1 MENVRW
7 CPEGVIDV
15 FGVFVTSAEPFGQGS
30 VAIDHCCFSWS
41 PLRAGH
47 LRASTASARREFSP
61 VGTVVRRGRTI
72 ARYGFQPALIYP
84 QIRIHPQ
91 RLPAGK
97 FESVDR
103 SNIEN
108 MFEHVGIGVSRTLV
122 HDVGVVDLMIHFAR
136 VENQSAAGRLT
147 AIADLAMLRVD
158 DHAGRQWWACDGW
171 DAAVAEVGAALGI
184 GKREASGQL
193 SIAVALRFRL
203 PRVAAVFVDGGVSA
217 RTVGAICWRTRLV
230 EDPNTLAVI
239 DAALAGA
246 LCEWAG
252 LSRKKIEKKIDG
264 WVQKFDPAA
273 VLKVRSAAR
282 RRGVGVGKPDDE
294 TGVASIWGALLA
306 TDAELLDR
314 VLTEMAR
321 QVCENDPRTFGQRRA
336 DALGVLA
343 ARGDRLACQCGDP
356 DCPAAGPDAR
366 ATAVMIHVLTDGL
379 PVPVADPLLH
389 GDPAAPATPASTRS
403 ASEPVFTPEPVPVS
417 APENGTTS
425 TPMSMPDSAPVA
437 DSQPA
442 ETPAPPAAEP
452 AGDAA
457 STSSSPVSAPVPT
470 PAPAKPPAPVRTP
483 VGYVLGGGVVP
494 PAVLADLVARGAKVR
509 AVASAADLDEVPR
522 YRPSAAMDEFVR
534 MRAMTCMFP
543 GCDHPATASDIDH
556 TVPWPA
562 GPTHPGNLSPKCR
575 KHHLLKTF
583 YGGPDGWRDRQQ
595 PDGSIV
601 WTAPTGHTYI
611 SVPESRILFPRTV
624 TDTPLPNPPPN
635 GTDLDTT
642 AAPGRGVMMPLRR
655 RTRAQDQAQQIA
667 YERALNQADIDAE
680 EAAQEAFDRLRKER
694 QEREARRAEE
704 QQSHETTEHRPVDS
718 DIPPP
723 L

>member
-1 MENVRW
+1 
-7 CPEGVIDV
+7 
-15 FGVFVTSAEPFGQGS
+15 
-30 VAIDHCCFSWS
+30 
-41 PLRAGH
+41 
-47 LRASTASARREFSP
+47 
-61 VGTVVRRGRTI
+61 
-72 ARYGFQPALIYP
+72 
-84 QIRIHPQ
+84 
-91 RLPAGK
+91 
-97 FESVDR
+97 
-103 SNIEN
+103 
-108 MFEHVGIGVSRTLV
+108 MFEHVGIGAGGVLV

-158 DHAGRQWWACDGW
+158 DQAGRQWWACDGW

-203 PRVAAVFVDGGVSA
+203 PRVAAVFADGGVSA

-321 QVCENDPRTFGQRRA
+321 QVCENDPRTFGHRRA

-403 ASEPVFTPEPVPVS
+403 ASEPVFTPEPVPAS
-417 APENGTTS
+417 EPAFPPAPEPASNA
-425 TPMSMPDSAPVA
+425 TPEPGPVA
-437 DSQPA
+437 TPAHTPAPATDSQPA
-442 ETPAPPAAEP
+442 EAPATAAAAPASDPAPTPAAPA
-452 AGDAA
+452 
-457 STSSSPVSAPVPT
+457 APVPASV
-470 PAPAKPPAPVRTP
+470 PAAAKPPAPVRTP

-509 AVASAADLDEVPR
+509 TVASAADLDEVPR

-543 GCDHPATASDIDH
+543 GCDQPATNCDVDH

-611 SVPESRILFPRTV
+611 SVPESRILFPRKV
-624 TDTPLPNPPPN
+624 TDTPLPNPPPDA
-635 GTDLDTT
+635 TDLDTAAT
-642 AAPGRGVMMPLRR
+642 APGRDIMMPLRR
-655 RTRAQDQAQQIA
+655 RTRAQNQAQQIT
-667 YERALNQADIDAE
+667 YERALNQADIDAQ
-680 EAAQEAFDRLRKER
+680 EAAQEAFDRQRKER

>member
-1 MENVRW
+1 
-7 CPEGVIDV
+7 
-15 FGVFVTSAEPFGQGS
+15 
-30 VAIDHCCFSWS
+30 
-41 PLRAGH
+41 
-47 LRASTASARREFSP
+47 
-61 VGTVVRRGRTI
+61 
-72 ARYGFQPALIYP
+72 
-84 QIRIHPQ
+84 
-91 RLPAGK
+91 
-97 FESVDR
+97 
-103 SNIEN
+103 
-108 MFEHVGIGVSRTLV
+108 MFEHSGIGAGGVPV
-122 HDVGVVDLMIHFAR
+122 HDAGVVDLMIHFAR
-136 VENQSAAGRLT
+136 VENQCAAGRLT
-147 AIADLAMLRVD
+147 AVADLAMLRVD
-158 DHAGRQWWACDGW
+158 DQDGRQWWACDGW

-203 PRVAAVFVDGGVSA
+203 PRVAAVFADGGVSA

-246 LCEWAG
+246 LSEWAG

-343 ARGDRLACQCGDP
+343 ARGDLLACQCGNP

-366 ATAVMIHVLTDGL
+366 ATAVMIHVLTNGL
-379 PVPVADPLLH
+379 PAPVPDPLLS
-389 GDPAAPATPASTRS
+389 GDPAAPLVPTPAPS
-403 ASEPVFTPEPVPVS
+403 APEPVFTPEPVF
-417 APENGTTS
+417 APAPAPAAEPANDMAS
-425 TPMSMPDSAPVA
+425 TPMPMSEPAPVA
-437 DSQPA
+437 DSRAA
-442 ETPAPPAAEP
+442 ETLAPVAFEP
-452 AGDAA
+452 ASDSTSTPVVDAA
-457 STSSSPVSAPVPT
+457 PTPATAPVPAPS
-470 PAPAKPPAPVRTP
+470 PAPAPARVPAPVRTP

-494 PAVLADLVARGAKVR
+494 PTVLADLVARGAKVR
-509 AVASAADLDEVPR
+509 TVASATDLDEVPR

-562 GPTHPGNLSPKCR
+562 GPTHPGNLNPKCR

-583 YGGPDGWRDRQQ
+583 YGGPDGWQDRQQ

-611 SVPESRILFPRTV
+611 SVPESRILFPRMV
-624 TDTPLPNPPPN
+624 TDTPLPNPPPE
-635 GTDLDTT
+635 TVDLDTT
-642 AAPGRGVMMPLRR
+642 TAPGRSIMMPIRR

-667 YERALNQADIDAE
+667 YERALNEAELQKIAAGE
-680 EAAQEAFDRLRKER
+680 EAAARRHAA
-694 QEREARRAEE
+694 REAARQAEE
-704 QQSHETTEHRPVDS
+704 QQQSQQTTEHSSAGS
-718 DIPPP
+718 DISPP

>member
-1 MENVRW
+1 M
-7 CPEGVIDV
+7 
-15 FGVFVTSAEPFGQGS
+15 
-30 VAIDHCCFSWS
+30 
-41 PLRAGH
+41 
-47 LRASTASARREFSP
+47 
-61 VGTVVRRGRTI
+61 TI
-72 ARYGFQPALIYP
+72 IESG
-84 QIRIHPQ
+84 
-91 RLPAGK
+91 GK
-97 FESVDR
+97 LEH
-103 SNIEN
+103 
-108 MFEHVGIGVSRTLV
+108 MFEHSGVGTGGVPV
-122 HDVGVVDLMIHFAR
+122 HDAGVVDLMIHFAR
-136 VENQSAAGRLT
+136 VENQCAAGRLT
-147 AIADLAMLRVD
+147 AVADLVALRVD
-158 DHAGRQWWACDGW
+158 DQDGRQWWACDGW

-203 PRVAAVFVDGGVSA
+203 PRVAAVFADGGVSA

-239 DAALAGA
+239 DAALEGA
-246 LCEWAG
+246 LFEWAG

-366 ATAVMIHVLTDGL
+366 ATAVMIHVLTNGL
-379 PVPVADPLLH
+379 PAPVADPLLS
-389 GDPAAPATPASTRS
+389 GDPAAPLVPTP
-403 ASEPVFTPEPVPVS
+403 PVPTPEPPAAESVV
-417 APENGTTS
+417 APEAEP
-425 TPMSMPDSAPVA
+425 TPAPPAAESVVAPEAMSDPAPAA
-437 DSQPA
+437 DSRPA
-442 ETPAPPAAEP
+442 ETPARPAAEP

-457 STSSSPVSAPVPT
+457 SGPAPVPSPASAPVRV
-470 PAPAKPPAPVRTP
+470 PAPVRTP

-494 PAVLADLVARGAKVR
+494 PTVLADLVARGAKVR
-509 AVASAADLDEVPR
+509 TVASATDLDEVPR

-556 TVPWPA
+556 TIPWPA
-562 GPTHPGNLSPKCR
+562 GPTHPGNLNPKCR

-583 YGGPDGWRDRQQ
+583 YGGPDGWQDRQQ
-595 PDGSIV
+595 PDGTIV

-611 SVPESRILFPRTV
+611 TVPESRILFPRTI
-624 TDTPLPNPPPN
+624 TDTPLPNPPPE
-635 GTDLDTT
+635 TVDLDATT
-642 AAPGRGVMMPLRR
+642 APGRSIMMPIRR
-655 RTRAQDQAQQIA
+655 RTRAQDQAQRNA
-667 YERALNQADIDAE
+667 YERALNQADIDAQ
-680 EAAQEAFDRLRKER
+680 EAAREAFARQRKER
-694 QEREARRAEE
+694 EEREAAEAAAAAESAE
-704 QQSHETTEHRPVDS
+704 QQ

-723 L
+723 V

>member
-1 MENVRW
+1 
-7 CPEGVIDV
+7 
-15 FGVFVTSAEPFGQGS
+15 
-30 VAIDHCCFSWS
+30 
-41 PLRAGH
+41 
-47 LRASTASARREFSP
+47 
-61 VGTVVRRGRTI
+61 
-72 ARYGFQPALIYP
+72 
-84 QIRIHPQ
+84 
-91 RLPAGK
+91 
-97 FESVDR
+97 
-103 SNIEN
+103 
-108 MFEHVGIGVSRTLV
+108 MFEHSGIGAGGVPV
-122 HDVGVVDLMIHFAR
+122 HDAGVVDLMIHFAR
-136 VENQSAAGRLT
+136 VENQCAAGRLT
-147 AIADLAMLRVD
+147 AVADLAMLRVD
-158 DHAGRQWWACDGW
+158 DQDGRQWWACDGW

-203 PRVAAVFVDGGVSA
+203 PRVAAVFADGGVSA

-246 LCEWAG
+246 LSEWAG

-343 ARGDRLACQCGDP
+343 ARGDLLACQCGNP

-366 ATAVMIHVLTDGL
+366 ATAVMIHVLTNGL
-379 PVPVADPLLH
+379 PAPVADPLLS
-389 GDPAAPATPASTRS
+389 GDPAAPLVPTPAPS
-403 ASEPVFTPEPVPVS
+403 APEPVFTPQPDRAPEPVF
-417 APENGTTS
+417 APAPAPAAEPANDMAS
-425 TPMSMPDSAPVA
+425 TPMPMSDPAPVA
-437 DSQPA
+437 DSRAA
-442 ETPAPPAAEP
+442 ETLAPVAFEP
-452 AGDAA
+452 ASDSTSTPVVDAA
-457 STSSSPVSAPVPT
+457 PT
-470 PAPAKPPAPVRTP
+470 PAPAPVPESAPAPAPARPPAPVRAP
-483 VGYVLGGGVVP
+483 VGYVLGGGVIP
-494 PAVLADLVARGAKVR
+494 PTVLADLVARGAKVR
-509 AVASAADLDEVPR
+509 SVASAADLDEVPR

-562 GPTHPGNLSPKCR
+562 GPTHPGNLNPKCR

-583 YGGPDGWRDRQQ
+583 YGGPDGWQDRQH
-595 PDGSIV
+595 PDGTIV

-611 SVPESRILFPRTV
+611 SVPESRILFPRTI
-624 TDTPLPNPPPN
+624 TDTPLPNPPPE
-635 GTDLDTT
+635 TVDLDTT
-642 AAPGRGVMMPLRR
+642 TAPGRSIMMPIRR
-655 RTRAQDQAQQIA
+655 RTRAQDRAQQIA
-667 YERALNQADIDAE
+667 YERALNQADIDAQ
-680 EAAQEAFDRLRKER
+680 EAAREAFARQRKER
-694 QEREARRAEE
+694 EEREAAEAAEAAATAESAE
-704 QQSHETTEHRPVDS
+704 QQ
-718 DIPPP
+718 DIPP
-723 L
+723 LR

>member
-1 MENVRW
+1 
-7 CPEGVIDV
+7 
-15 FGVFVTSAEPFGQGS
+15 
-30 VAIDHCCFSWS
+30 
-41 PLRAGH
+41 
-47 LRASTASARREFSP
+47 
-61 VGTVVRRGRTI
+61 
-72 ARYGFQPALIYP
+72 
-84 QIRIHPQ
+84 
-91 RLPAGK
+91 
-97 FESVDR
+97 
-103 SNIEN
+103 
-108 MFEHVGIGVSRTLV
+108 MFEHSGVGAGGVPV
-122 HDVGVVDLMIHFAR
+122 HDAGVVDLMIHFAR
-136 VENQSAAGRLT
+136 VENQCAAGRLT
-147 AIADLAMLRVD
+147 AVADLAMLRVD
-158 DHAGRQWWACDGW
+158 DQDGRQWWACDGW

-203 PRVAAVFVDGGVSA
+203 PRVAAVFADGGVSA

-246 LCEWAG
+246 LSEWAG

-366 ATAVMIHVLTDGL
+366 ATAVMIHVLTDSL
-379 PVPVADPLLH
+379 PVPVADPLLN
-389 GDPAAPATPASTRS
+389 GDPAAPPVPTP
-403 ASEPVFTPEPVPVS
+403 PVPTPEPPAAESVV
-417 APENGTTS
+417 APE
-425 TPMSMPDSAPVA
+425 
-437 DSQPA
+437 A
-442 ETPAPPAAEP
+442 EPTPAPPAAESVVAPEAMSDPAPAADSRPAEAPARPAAEP

-457 STSSSPVSAPVPT
+457 SGPAPVPSPASAPVRV
-470 PAPAKPPAPVRTP
+470 PAPVRTP

-509 AVASAADLDEVPR
+509 TVASATDLDEVPR

-562 GPTHPGNLSPKCR
+562 GPTHPGNLNPKCR

-583 YGGPDGWRDRQQ
+583 YGGPDGWQDRQQ
-595 PDGSIV
+595 PDGTIV

-611 SVPESRILFPRTV
+611 SVPESRILFPRTI
-624 TDTPLPNPPPN
+624 TDTPLPNPPPDA
-635 GTDLDTT
+635 TDLDTT
-642 AAPGRGVMMPLRR
+642 TAPGRSIMMPIRR

-667 YERALNQADIDAE
+667 YERALNEAELQKIADGE
-680 EAAQEAFDRLRKER
+680 EAAARRHAA
-694 QEREARRAEE
+694 REAARQAEE
-704 QQSHETTEHRPVDS
+704 QQQSREAAEPPPADS
-718 DIPPP
+718 DVPPP

>member
-1 MENVRW
+1 M
-7 CPEGVIDV
+7 
-15 FGVFVTSAEPFGQGS
+15 
-30 VAIDHCCFSWS
+30 
-41 PLRAGH
+41 
-47 LRASTASARREFSP
+47 
-61 VGTVVRRGRTI
+61 
-72 ARYGFQPALIYP
+72 
-84 QIRIHPQ
+84 
-91 RLPAGK
+91 
-97 FESVDR
+97 
-103 SNIEN
+103 
-108 MFEHVGIGVSRTLV
+108 
-122 HDVGVVDLMIHFAR
+122 
-136 VENQSAAGRLT
+136 
-147 AIADLAMLRVD
+147 
-158 DHAGRQWWACDGW
+158 
-171 DAAVAEVGAALGI
+171 
-184 GKREASGQL
+184 
-193 SIAVALRFRL
+193 
-203 PRVAAVFVDGGVSA
+203 AAVFADGGVSA

-246 LCEWAG
+246 LSEWAG

-366 ATAVMIHVLTDGL
+366 ATAVMIHVLTDSL
-379 PVPVADPLLH
+379 PVPVADPLLN
-389 GDPAAPATPASTRS
+389 GDPAAPPVPTP
-403 ASEPVFTPEPVPVS
+403 PVPTPEPPAAESVV
-417 APENGTTS
+417 APE
-425 TPMSMPDSAPVA
+425 
-437 DSQPA
+437 A
-442 ETPAPPAAEP
+442 EPTPAPPAAESVVAPEAMSDPAPAADSRPAEAPARPAAEP

-457 STSSSPVSAPVPT
+457 SGPAPVPSPASAPVRV
-470 PAPAKPPAPVRTP
+470 PAPVRTP

-509 AVASAADLDEVPR
+509 TVASATDLDEVPR

-562 GPTHPGNLSPKCR
+562 GPTHPGNLNPKCR

-583 YGGPDGWRDRQQ
+583 YGGPDGWQDRQQ
-595 PDGSIV
+595 PDGTIV

-611 SVPESRILFPRTV
+611 SVPESRILFPRTI
-624 TDTPLPNPPPN
+624 TDTPLPNPPPDA
-635 GTDLDTT
+635 TDLDTT
-642 AAPGRGVMMPLRR
+642 TAPGRSIMMPIRR

-667 YERALNQADIDAE
+667 YERALNEAELQKIADGE
-680 EAAQEAFDRLRKER
+680 EAAARRHAA
-694 QEREARRAEE
+694 REAARQAEE
-704 QQSHETTEHRPVDS
+704 QQQSREAAEPPPADS
-718 DIPPP
+718 DVPPP

>member
-1 MENVRW
+1 
-7 CPEGVIDV
+7 
-15 FGVFVTSAEPFGQGS
+15 
-30 VAIDHCCFSWS
+30 
-41 PLRAGH
+41 
-47 LRASTASARREFSP
+47 
-61 VGTVVRRGRTI
+61 
-72 ARYGFQPALIYP
+72 
-84 QIRIHPQ
+84 
-91 RLPAGK
+91 
-97 FESVDR
+97 
-103 SNIEN
+103 
-108 MFEHVGIGVSRTLV
+108 MFEHSGIGAGGVPV
-122 HDVGVVDLMIHFAR
+122 HDAGVVDLMIHFAR
-136 VENQSAAGRLT
+136 VENQCAAGRLT
-147 AIADLAMLRVD
+147 AVADLAMLRVND
-158 DHAGRQWWACDGW
+158 EDGRQWWACDGW
-171 DAAVAEVGAALGI
+171 DAAVAEVGAALGL

-203 PRVAAVFVDGGVSA
+203 PRVAAVFADGGVSA

-246 LCEWAG
+246 LSEWAG

-321 QVCENDPRTFGQRRA
+321 QVCEQDPRTFGQRRA

-343 ARGDRLACQCGDP
+343 ARGDLLACQCGNP
-356 DCPAAGPDAR
+356 DCPAAGADAR
-366 ATAVMIHVLTDGL
+366 AAAVMIHVLTNGL
-379 PVPVADPLLH
+379 PAPVADPLLS
-389 GDPAAPATPASTRS
+389 GDPAAPLVPTPEPS
-403 ASEPVFTPEPVPVS
+403 APEPSAPEPVFTSEPQAAPEPVFTPEP
-417 APENGTTS
+417 APAAEPANDMAR
-425 TPMSMPDSAPVA
+425 TPMPMSEPAPVA
-437 DSQPA
+437 DSRPA
-442 ETPAPPAAEP
+442 ETLAPVAFEP
-452 AGDAA
+452 ASDSTSTPVADAA
-457 STSSSPVSAPVPT
+457 PT
-470 PAPAKPPAPVRTP
+470 PATAQSPAPSPAPAPARVPAPVRTP

-494 PAVLADLVARGAKVR
+494 PTVLADLVARGAKVR
-509 AVASAADLDEVPR
+509 TVASAADLDEVPR

-562 GPTHPGNLSPKCR
+562 GPTHPGNLNPKCR

-583 YGGPDGWRDRQQ
+583 YGGPDGWQDRQQ
-595 PDGSIV
+595 PDGTIV

-611 SVPESRILFPRTV
+611 TVPESRILFPRMV
-624 TDTPLPNPPPN
+624 TDTPLPNPPPE
-635 GTDLDTT
+635 TVDLDSAT
-642 AAPGRGVMMPLRR
+642 APGRSIMMPIRR

-667 YERALNQADIDAE
+667 YERALNEAELQKIAAGE
-680 EAAQEAFDRLRKER
+680 EAAARRHAA
-694 QEREARRAEE
+694 REAARQAEE
-704 QQSHETTEHRPVDS
+704 QQQSQQTTEHSSADS
-718 DIPPP
+718 DISPP

>member
-1 MENVRW
+1 
-7 CPEGVIDV
+7 
-15 FGVFVTSAEPFGQGS
+15 
-30 VAIDHCCFSWS
+30 
-41 PLRAGH
+41 
-47 LRASTASARREFSP
+47 
-61 VGTVVRRGRTI
+61 
-72 ARYGFQPALIYP
+72 
-84 QIRIHPQ
+84 
-91 RLPAGK
+91 
-97 FESVDR
+97 
-103 SNIEN
+103 
-108 MFEHVGIGVSRTLV
+108 MFEHSGIGAGGVPV
-122 HDVGVVDLMIHFAR
+122 HDAGVVDLLIHFAR
-136 VENQSAAGRLT
+136 VENQCAAGRLT
-147 AIADLAMLRVD
+147 AVADLAMLRVD
-158 DHAGRQWWACDGW
+158 DQDGRQWWACDGW

-203 PRVAAVFVDGGVSA
+203 PRVAAVFADGGVSA

-246 LCEWAG
+246 LSEWAG

-343 ARGDRLACQCGDP
+343 ARGDLLACQCGNP

-366 ATAVMIHVLTDGL
+366 ATAVMIHVLTNGL
-379 PVPVADPLLH
+379 PAPVADPLLS
-389 GDPAAPATPASTRS
+389 GDPAAPLVPTPAPS
-403 ASEPVFTPEPVPVS
+403 APEPVFTPQPDRAPEPVF
-417 APENGTTS
+417 APAPAPAAEPANDMAS
-425 TPMSMPDSAPVA
+425 TPMPMSDPAPVA
-437 DSQPA
+437 DSRAA
-442 ETPAPPAAEP
+442 ETLAPVAFEP
-452 AGDAA
+452 ASDSTSTPVADAA
-457 STSSSPVSAPVPT
+457 PT
-470 PAPAKPPAPVRTP
+470 PAPTPATAPVPESAPAPAPARPPAPVRAP
-483 VGYVLGGGVVP
+483 VGYVLGGGVIP
-494 PAVLADLVARGAKVR
+494 PTVLADLVARGAKVR
-509 AVASAADLDEVPR
+509 SVASAADLDEVPR

-562 GPTHPGNLSPKCR
+562 GPTHPGNLNPKCR

-583 YGGPDGWRDRQQ
+583 YGGPDGWQDRQQ
-595 PDGSIV
+595 PDGTIV

-611 SVPESRILFPRTV
+611 SVPESRILFPRNI
-624 TDTPLPNPPPN
+624 TDTPLPNPPPE
-635 GTDLDTT
+635 TVDLDTVT
-642 AAPGRGVMMPLRR
+642 APGRSIMMPIRR

-667 YERALNQADIDAE
+667 YERALNEAELQKIADGE
-680 EAAQEAFDRLRKER
+680 EAAARRHAA
-694 QEREARRAEE
+694 REAARQAEE
-704 QQSHETTEHRPVDS
+704 QQQSREAAEPPPADS
-718 DIPPP
+718 DVPPP